1 MGSRREGRIIAVCAI
16 YESEIT
22 GRKKP
27 DELVRDVI
35 SLAGKTVDEAT
46 RKFALELVTKAIEN
60 KNGIDEM
67 IKNHLLGWE
76 FERLNP
82 LDKSFLTLGVTE
94 MMFFP
99 DVPAVSALDEVIEI
113 AKEYGGSASSRFVN
127 GVLDNVYKKLKGDKK

>member
-1 MGSRREGRIIAVCAI
+1 LGSRREGRIIAVCAI

>member
-1 MGSRREGRIIAVCAI
+1 LGSRREGRIIAVCAI

-99 DVPAVSALDEVIEI
+99 DVPAVSAMDEVIEI

>member
-99 DVPAVSALDEVIEI
+99 DVPAVSAMDEVIEI